1 MREGTK
7 LEPELQEIIEAYR
20 ARGAARDQNELVQLL
35 REAQALYGGVLP
47 QTALDDIAA
56 ALGLKRTFLDAV
68 LKRYPSIKTEAA
80 RHTLAVCCG
89 KNCAKRD
96 ALADFVR
103 EEYGVQPGGV
113 AKAGFRFQA
122 AGCMKNCGK
131 GPCVKWDGEIH
142 TGMTAEKLRQ
152 FIAGQ
157 K

>member
-1 MREGTK
+1 MGQ
-7 LEPELQEIIEAYR
+7 ELQKIIEAYS
-20 ARGAARDQNELVQLL
+20 ARGAARDQNELVQLM

-47 QTALDDIAA
+47 QTALDGIAA
-56 ALGLKRTFLDAV
+56 VLGLKRTFLDAV
-68 LKRYPSIKTEAA
+68 LRRYPSIKTESA

-96 ALADFVR
+96 ALADFVQQ
-103 EEYGVQPGGV
+103 EYSVQPGGV

-152 FIAGQ
+152 LIEGQ
-157 K
+157 G